1 MVSPRSLL
9 SLPLVLSL
17 SLAAPLAVSVSFAQ
31 APKPAAAPAKPAVDV
46 AYDAYMAV
54 RNLKDAQPGP
64 ARNAEIMKAGVNFI
78 LAFPTHW
85 RAGSVISSVAGFAG
99 STMSGRQ
106 NAALRISYLTTA
118 KFELLG
124 QRKRE
129 DLTPDGALAL
139 ASLDAALAY
148 SLAREERSKD
158 NVTEFREK
166 IDTLAKMPKSDR
178 FLSTHERDFG
188 EFIRTGARPELAEQ
202 FYQGL
207 LKHPDAKVVAMAKI
221 ELVLIDA
228 RRTPAP
234 FTFTA
239 LDGKPVDFAQFR
251 GKAVLIVY
259 WSPMHKGSSDAQV
272 ELRELYRNYRKQ
284 GLEVVAVACN
294 KEADKAAL
302 EDFVKSKKLPWP
314 QYYDGKEFTSDI
326 ATRFNVRSVPNTVLL
341 NKEGFLVESG
351 IPPSR
356 YESVVKRTLGIK

>member
-1 MVSPRSLL
+1 MGG
-9 SLPLVLSL
+9 
-17 SLAAPLAVSVSFAQ
+17 
-31 APKPAAAPAKPAVDV
+31 K
-46 AYDAYMAV
+46 
-54 RNLKDAQPGP
+54 
-64 ARNAEIMKAGVNFI
+64 
-78 LAFPTHW
+78 
-85 RAGSVISSVAGFAG
+85 
-99 STMSGRQ
+99 Q
-106 NAALRISYLTTA
+106 NAALRVSYLTTA
-118 KFELLG
+118 KFEVLG

-129 DLTPDGALAL
+129 GLTPDAALAL

-188 EFIRTGARPELAEQ
+188 EFIRTGQRPELAEQ
-202 FYQGL
+202 FYTQL

-259 WSPMHKGSSDAQV
+259 WSPTHKGSSDAQV
-272 ELRELYRNYRKQ
+272 ELKELYRNYRKQ
-284 GLEVVAVACN
+284 GLEVIGVACN
-294 KEADKAAL
+294 KESDKAAL
-302 EDFVKSKKLPWP
+302 DAFVKSKKLPWP

-351 IPPSR
+351 IQPSR
-356 YESVVKRTLGIK
+356 YEGLVKRILGIK